1 MQSNLYVSLS
11 GQLALQ
17 RRLDTIANNL
27 ANVSTA
33 GFRSEE
39 VKFDS
44 LVSRTGPDPVAFA
57 TKGENYLSRKPGA
70 LVKTDNPLDVAV
82 QGDAWLGINTPAG
95 TVHTRDG
102 RMKILPTGELVTL
115 NNYPVLDVGL
125 APLVLDPRGGAVSIA
140 RDGMITQNGQQV
152 GAIGLFAID
161 ENVRLTRFENSG
173 VIPERPATPV
183 LDFTRSGVVSGFIE
197 RGNVNPVMEMTNLIT
212 VTRAFEAIS
221 ASIDKS
227 EKSLEEAIRTLGS
240 NA

>member
-11 GQLALQ
+11 GQLTLQ

-44 LVSRTGPDPVAFA
+44 LISRTGADPVAFA
-57 TKGENYLSRKPGA
+57 TKGETYLSREPGA

-82 QGDAWLGINTPAG
+82 QGDAWLGINTPTG
-95 TVHTRDG
+95 TVYTRDG

-125 APLVLDPRGGAVSIA
+125 APLVLDPRGGDVSIA

-173 VIPERPATPV
+173 VIPEKPATPV

-212 VTRAFEAIS
+212 VTRAFEAIA

-240 NA
+240 NS